1 VKEADTHQRVIRIL
15 ENHLGRSGKDIS
27 ANECVNFI
35 DLISINFLQAES
47 QYSHLI
53 TFKTEE
59 NVLAKDTITFKIR
72 NNCKT

>member
-1 VKEADTHQRVIRIL
+1 VEEADTHQRVIRVL
-15 ENHLGRSGKDIS
+15 ENHLGRSGRDKS
-27 ANECVNFI
+27 ANEFVNFI
-35 DLISINFLQAES
+35 DCNQFFLQQES